1 MKCKKCGKKAVINM
15 RQHKLGLCKPHFLD
29 WIQLQT
35 QRFIEKYKMF
45 GQDERILVAVSGGK
59 DSLSLWDVLNRLGYR
74 TDGLY
79 INLGIDDGTK
89 YSARSQQLSESFA
102 EAKELHLHIV
112 AIEELEGYSVPEAAR
127 LTLRG
132 KGKPC
137 SVCGLTK
144 RHIMNRIAKEHG
156 YDVVVTG
163 HNLDD
168 EAAVLFGNTIN
179 WATGYLARQH
189 PVLESKSSLVRK
201 TKPFFR
207 FYERETAAYAILREI
222 EYMYDECPYATGAKS
237 IYYKEL
243 LNSMEARQRGMKL
256 AFFLSFLRAKEA
268 GFITDADFDERGELH
283 DCTSCGQPTTAPD
296 TCAFCRTWKQI
307 RSKKVKTVEERQ
319 I

>member
-1 MKCKKCGKKAVINM
+1 MKCKTCGKKAVINM
-15 RQHKLGLCKPHFLD
+15 RQHKLGLCKEHFLD
-29 WIQLQT
+29 WMPKQT

-45 GQDERILVAVSGGK
+45 EQGDKILVAVSGGK
-59 DSLSLWDVLNRLGYR
+59 DSLGLWDILNLLGYPA
-74 TDGLY
+74 DGLY
-79 INLGIDDGTK
+79 INLGIDDP
-89 YSARSQQLSESFA
+89 YSIQSQQLSQDFA
-102 EAKELHLHIV
+102 EANGLQLHIV
-112 AIEELEGYSVPEAAR
+112 SIDELEGYTIPEASR

-132 KGKPC
+132 KGRPC

-144 RHIMNRIAKEHG
+144 RHIMNRVAAEHG

-168 EAAVLFGNTIN
+168 EAAVLFGNTIH

-207 FYERETAAYAILREI
+207 FYERETAAYAILRGI
-222 EYMYDECPYATGAKS
+222 EYMYAECPYASGAKS

-243 LNSMEARQRGMKL
+243 LNTMEAKQPGTKL
-256 AFFLSFLRAKEA
+256 AFFLSFLQAKEA
-268 GFITDADFDERGELH
+268 GFLASGDSEAGRDLH
-283 DCTSCGQPTTAPD
+283 DCQSCGQPTTAPD
-296 TCAFCRTWKQI
+296 TCAYCRTWEQI
-307 RSKKVKTVEERQ
+307 RSKKPKTVEERQ